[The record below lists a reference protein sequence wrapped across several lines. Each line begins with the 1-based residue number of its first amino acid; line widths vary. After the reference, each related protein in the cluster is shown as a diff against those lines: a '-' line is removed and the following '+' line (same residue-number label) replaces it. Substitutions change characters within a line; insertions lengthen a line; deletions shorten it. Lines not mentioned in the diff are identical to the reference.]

1 MWYAHVEQGGTF
13 EALRLEQL
21 KEDVAQY
28 YGNKICFTPNL
39 ERVFYQNQSER
50 QSISHMSQKGI
61 ANFMEQ
67 CDERIRE
74 VIKENRAEAEHRRQR
89 NSDYY
94 ASIRL

>member
-1 MWYAHVEQGGTF
+1 MWYAHVEKGGTF

-28 YGNKICFTPNL
+28 YGNKICFTPNF
-39 ERVFYQNQSER
+39 ECVFYQNQSEK
-50 QSISHMSQKGI
+50 QSCSHMSQKGI
-61 ANFMEQ
+61 TNFTEE
-67 CDERIRE
+67 CDERISEIIRE
-74 VIKENRAEAEHRRQR
+74 NTAEAEHNKQR

>member
-1 MWYAHVEQGGTF
+1 MWHAHVEQGGTF

-28 YGNKICFTPNL
+28 YGDRNCFTPNL

-50 QSISHMSQKGI
+50 QSISRMSQKGI
-61 ANFMEQ
+61 ANFTEE
-67 CDERIRE
+67 CDERISEIIRE
-74 VIKENRAEAEHRRQR
+74 NTAEAEHRRQR